1 MGKRVIVLLN
11 ASKRKSLFFK
21 STIMDNKSLISKYN
35 VAAPRYTSYPTVPFW
50 ENEAF
55 NELDWR
61 KNVLARYKQSK
72 DQGISI
78 YIHLPYCESL
88 CTYCGCNTRITKN
101 HKVEDPY
108 ISSLLREWK
117 MYRELLGDD
126 RILIQEIH
134 LGGGTPTFF
143 QPENLKRLITGILE
157 GNSKT
162 VDASFSFEAHPA
174 NTSRAHLQSL
184 YDLGFK
190 RLSLGIQDFD
200 ERVQFVINRHQTIED
215 VSRVMM
221 EAREMGYESINFDLI
236 YGLPLQTVDS
246 VRMTIESSLNMC
258 PDRISF
264 YSYAHV
270 PWIKPGQRRFTELDL
285 PAGEEKLN
293 LYNLGK
299 EMIQAAGYEDVG
311 MDHFAKKEDALFKA
325 NSDGTLHRNFMG
337 YADRYTP
344 LMIGL
349 GVSSISDA
357 WTAFGQ
363 NVKTVEEYHQCIE
376 EGRLPV
382 FKGHLLN
389 EEDVIIRQYILD
401 MMCRGVVNLLPYHG
415 LNERIQERLEPLLL
429 DDLISVDGLKVS
441 ITPSGKSFL
450 RNVCMAF
457 DERLQ
462 RTKERDNLFS
472 QAI

>member
-1 MGKRVIVLLN
+1 
-11 ASKRKSLFFK
+11 
-21 STIMDNKSLISKYN
+21 MDKTSLISKYN

-50 ENEAF
+50 ENDAF
-55 NELDWR
+55 NEVKWR

-72 DQGISI
+72 DEGISI

-108 ISSLLREWK
+108 ITSLLQEWK
-117 MYRELLGDD
+117 MYRELLGEEN
-126 RILIQEIH
+126 ILIQEIH

-143 QPENLKRLITGILE
+143 QPENLQRLIEGILE

-162 VDASFSFEAHPA
+162 EDASFSFEAHPA
-174 NTSRAHLQSL
+174 NTTREHLQTL

-190 RLSLGIQDFD
+190 RLSLGVQDFD
-200 ERVQFVINRHQTIED
+200 ERVQFVINRYQTVED
-215 VSRVMM
+215 VSRVMT
-221 EAREMGYESINFDLI
+221 EARAIGYDSINFDLI
-236 YGLPLQTVDS
+236 YGLPLQTRDS
-246 VRMTIESSLNMC
+246 VKMTIESSLKLS

-270 PWIKPGQRRFTELDL
+270 PWIKPGQRRFTEIDL
-285 PAGEEKLN
+285 PVGEEKLN
-293 LYNLGK
+293 LYKLGK
-299 EMIQAAGYEDVG
+299 AMIQEAGYEDVG
-311 MDHFAKKEDALFKA
+311 MDHFSKKEDALYMAQA
-325 NSDGTLHRNFMG
+325 NGMLHRNFMG

-363 NVKTVEEYHQCIE
+363 NVKTVEKYHQCIA

-401 MMCRGVVNLLPYHG
+401 MMCRGTVSLLPQHE
-415 LNERIQERLEPLLL
+415 LNARILDRLEPLEL
-429 DDLISVDGLKVS
+429 DNLIKVDGLQ
-441 ITPSGKSFL
+441 ITITALGKSFL

-462 RTKERDNLFS
+462 RTKERENLFS

>member
-1 MGKRVIVLLN
+1 MLEK
-11 ASKRKSLFFK
+11 
-21 STIMDNKSLISKYN
+21 LIDKYN
-35 VAAPRYTSYPTVPFW
+35 VPAPRYTSYPTVPFW
-50 ENEAF
+50 ENEKF
-55 NELDWR
+55 NREEWTER
-61 KNVLARYKQSK
+61 VVARYKQTKSE
-72 DQGISI
+72 GISI

-108 ISSLLREWK
+108 IGSLLKEWE
-117 MYRELLGDD
+117 MYRQLFGEGGV
-126 RILIQEIH
+126 LIQEIH

-143 QPENLKRLITGILE
+143 SPENLKKLIQGILA
-157 GNSKT
+157 GNKKT
-162 VDASFSFEAHPA
+162 QDASFSFEAHPA
-174 NTSRAHLQSL
+174 NTTREHLQTL

-200 ERVQFVINRHQTIED
+200 QKVQYVINRHQTVED
-215 VSRVMM
+215 VSRVMK
-221 EAREMGYESINFDLI
+221 EARQIGYESINFDLI
-236 YGLPLQTVDS
+236 YGLPLQTLDS
-246 VRMTIESSLNMC
+246 IKHTLNLSLKLS

-285 PAGEEKLN
+285 PVGKAKLE
-293 LYNLGK
+293 LYLQGK
-299 EMIQAAGYEDVG
+299 AMIQEAGYEDVG
-311 MDHFAKKEDALFKA
+311 MDHFAKKGDALFEA
-325 NSDGTLHRNFMG
+325 NVNGTLHRNFMG

-349 GVSSISDA
+349 GVSAISDA

-363 NVKTVEEYHQCIE
+363 NVKTVEEYHDLIRQ
-376 EGRLPV
+376 GLLPV
-382 FKGHLLN
+382 FKGHFLN
-389 EEDVIIRQYILD
+389 DEDLTIRQYILD
-401 MMCRGVVNLLPYHG
+401 MMCRGVVNLKPQHE
-415 LNERIQERLEPLLL
+415 LNERFLSRLSPLEQ
-429 DDLISVDGLKVS
+429 DQLIRIKDNTIS
-441 ITPSGKSFL
+441 ITPTGKSFL

-462 RTKERDNLFS
+462 RRQERDNLFS